1 MQWKNWLK
9 NQMNY
14 KIKYRANNKANNRVA
29 QRVSSTTIMVL
40 LLAANASASAADSTP
55 MVALTDGQ
63 MRFVQVVTAQPRDF
77 APSLTV
83 VGNADF
89 DQNKSVQVS
98 APYAGTITAI
108 AVDVGQKVR
117 RGQPLF
123 TIDSPDLLQAE
134 SSLLSSEASLRL
146 TRAALQRAQTLF
158 AAQGMAEKDYQQAE
172 SDETVAEANEKAAE
186 RAVRIFGKSDAD
198 VQRIINQRKLDSHFV
213 VVSPISGEVMTRNA
227 ALGTLVQPGGT
238 PVPVAVSSIA
248 DKWLIANVP
257 ESEAPVIKVRE
268 RVEAMFDAFPDEV
281 FHGRVDNVG
290 QMLDPNTHRLTARV
304 VLPDPQDRI
313 MPQMMAT
320 VRIFTGKVAHSP
332 SVPAE
337 SLVREGDGAIT
348 VWVTQDQHH
357 FYRRVVKLGMEQDG
371 VYQILSGLRAGE
383 QLAGEGALFVSN
395 AWAMGL
401 K

>member
-1 MQWKNWLK
+1 MGMSWGNGHAVRQ
-9 NQMNY
+9 
-14 KIKYRANNKANNRVA
+14 
-29 QRVSSTTIMVL
+29 VSL
-40 LLAANASASAADSTP
+40 CALLALLVTNTTVAGADTP
-55 MVALTDGQ
+55 AMVALTDGQ
-63 MRFVQVVTAQPRDF
+63 MRFVQMVTAQLRDF

-108 AVDVGQKVR
+108 AVDEGQKVR

-146 TRAALQRAQTLF
+146 TRAALQRAQTLL
-158 AAQGMAEKDYQQAE
+158 AAQGMAEKDYQQAV
-172 SDETVAEANEKAAE
+172 SDETVAEANEKAAA

-198 VQRIINQRKLDSHFV
+198 VQRIVNQRKLDSHFV
-213 VVSPISGEVMTRNA
+213 VVSPISGEVTARNA

-238 PVPVAVSSIA
+238 PVPVAVA
-248 DKWLIANVP
+248 FTAAKWLIADVP
-257 ESEAPVIKVRE
+257 ESEAPLIKTGE
-268 RVEAMFDAFPDEV
+268 RVEAAFDAFPDET

-290 QMLDPNTHRLTARV
+290 QILDPNTHRLTVRV
-304 VLPDPQDRI
+304 VLPDLQDRI
-313 MPQMMAT
+313 IPQMIAT

-332 SVPAE
+332 AVPAD
-337 SLVREGDGAIT
+337 SLVREGDGTMT

-357 FYRRVVKLGMEQDG
+357 FYRRVVRLGMQQDG
-371 VYQILSGLRAGE
+371 MYQILSGLRAGE
-383 QLAGEGALFVSN
+383 MLAGSGALFISN
-395 AWAMGL
+395 AWTMGL